1 MQEKSVILL
10 IFILS
15 IFLSLVGLSYF
26 EDARVSR
33 CAAKLYDPRLDESLK
48 KSWRDLDRLQEKSI
62 RNNSFFNIGNLE
74 IEIKKDQ
81 EKAIQEQKL
90 EDAAQARFQK
100 KLEKYL
106 KAEEACLSRITPSSW
121 IGLFVDWGNF
131 LIDLSL

>member
-33 CAAKLYDPRLDESLK
+33 CIAKLYDPRLDESLK

-62 RNNSFFNIGNLE
+62 RNNSFFNIDNLE

-81 EKAIQEQKL
+81 ENAIKEQKL
-90 EDAAQARFQK
+90 EDAAHARFQK

-106 KAEEACLSRITPSSW
+106 KAEEKCLSRITPTSW
-121 IGLFVDWGNF
+121 IALFVDWKNF

>member
-33 CAAKLYDPRLDESLK
+33 CIAKLYDPRLDESLR

-62 RNNSFFNIGNLE
+62 KNNSFFNIDNLE

-90 EDAAQARFQK
+90 EDASQARFQK

-106 KAEEACLSRITPSSW
+106 KAEGACLSRITPSSW